1 MIQYLKKEEVI
12 VKAKEVIERL
22 QKLDQEKEVVFL
34 GSGENPIDDGFGIKD
49 IFEIKG
55 SNDNDYIFLVEI

>member
-1 MIQYLKKEEVI
+1 M
-12 VKAKEVIERL
+12 KAKEVIERL

-34 GSGENPIDDGFGIKD
+34 GSGENPINDGFGIKD

-55 SNDNDYIFLVEI
+55 SNDNDYIFLVEL